1 MNGRIALRIAGWGI
15 ALVVVALPLVALL
28 NGWLAADRWPVRSLR
43 IQAELGH
50 VSAEQVRSTAAPLL
64 ETGFFAVDLERV
76 QNAVAA
82 LPWVAQAE
90 VRKRWPDEVL
100 IRIREQQPFA
110 HWNGDRLIN
119 RKGRTFVVPG
129 AADLQGLPQL
139 HGPQHATD
147 RVLAFYLDARE
158 ALGRRNLGVRGVRLS
173 ARGSWLIEL
182 DGGARIMVGHDRAE
196 ARLARFLA
204 TWPQLAASKNVPP
217 VYIDLRYSNGYA
229 VRWSDSPAEPGVTPR
244 A

>member
-1 MNGRIALRIAGWGI
+1 MNSRTALRTAGWGI
-15 ALVVVALPLVALL
+15 ALVMVALPVVALL

-43 IQAELGH
+43 IEAELAH
-50 VSAEQVRSTAAPLL
+50 VSAEQVHATAAPLL
-64 ETGFFAVDLERV
+64 EAGFFAIDLERV
-76 QNAVAA
+76 QQAVAV

-110 HWNGDRLIN
+110 HWNDDRLVN
-119 RKGRTFVVPG
+119 RKGRIFAVPG
-129 AADLQGLPQL
+129 AAELQGLPRL
-139 HGPQHATD
+139 YGPKRATD
-147 RVLAFYLDARE
+147 RVLAFYLEARE
-158 ALGRRNLGVRGVRLS
+158 SLGRRSLGVRGVRLS

-182 DGGARIMVGHDRAE
+182 DGGAHIMVGHDRPK

-204 TWPQLAASKNVPP
+204 TWPQLAASKSVPP

-229 VRWSDSPAEPGVTPR
+229 VRWSDSPVEPGATPK